1 MKPTPG
7 RQALSHFAAAAG
19 IGLTLTALSALLPDL
34 IARQQTL
41 SPQTVAYAVL
51 SLLISGGMAAY
62 GYLTAHQS
70 QLVDTVTGI
79 LEGAPVPMPAQAQ
92 PAQAQPA
99 QVEQGS

>member
-7 RQALSHFAAAAG
+7 RQALSHFVAAAG
-19 IGLTLTALSALLPDL
+19 IGLTLTGLSALLPDL
-34 IARQQTL
+34 IAQQEAL
-41 SPQTVAYAVL
+41 SPRTAGFAVL

-79 LEGAPVPMPAQAQ
+79 LDGAPAETAKPEQAAQ
-92 PAQAQPA
+92 P
-99 QVEQGS
+99 EQGS